1 MRQDTCAATCRDSA
15 PLLHPPPRSFP
26 EHLIGPK
33 GRQLTKAGPISSL
46 HPGIPNCG
54 AESQSNDRR
63 ALSLKA
69 GQSQGR
75 VHEAA
80 NLSQVPAEVLGDQK
94 RHSKGQ
100 KKKRVKLEKRQ
111 GDRDQPALAK
121 AAAAVTA
128 DYPSHSL
135 LAAV

>member
-100 KKKRVKLEKRQ
+100 KKKKSEVGEKTGRQ
-111 GDRDQPALAK
+111 RSASASKSSGSSNSGLP
-121 AAAAVTA
+121 
-128 DYPSHSL
+128 
-135 LAAV
+135 